1 MRKKNYWKECCLL
14 LIGLILG
21 CLYQKHFGSLP
32 VIKETIL
39 IRNDTITVKDTV
51 IVKASVPPL
60 NEKNVLAELKKQN
73 VPHAHIVLAQSKLET
88 GGYKSKLCK
97 THNNIFGL
105 RKGNTYRRYDSYI
118 ACIADYKKRISSKY
132 KGGDYYIFLMKL
144 GYAEDPLY
152 VRKLKGMV

>member
-32 VIKETIL
+32 INNAAI
-39 IRNDTITVKDTV
+39 IQQDTV
-51 IVKASVPPL
+51 VIHDTVFVKTPIPPL
-60 NEKNVLAELKKQN
+60 NAKNVLAELKKQG

-88 GGYKSKLCK
+88 GEYKSKLCK

-105 RKGNTYRRYDSYI
+105 RKGNTYRRYDSYV

-132 KGGDYYIFLMKL
+132 KGGDYYEFLRRL

-152 VRKLKGMV
+152 TEKLKDIV